1 MKSLKK
7 PLLFV
12 LALLFPMLASASW
25 DEAKESTER
34 SLTEMIAV
42 IERYEGQTAEE
53 QTALIQDIEPI
64 VNRDVDFRYIAN
76 WVMGKYYRRASAQ
89 ERDQFAEVF
98 KQTLI
103 KTYAKS
109 LAGFD
114 VKNYTILTPSA
125 QSPDPD
131 KQIVTVE
138 VVSEQ
143 GQTYTLVNYMVKKSD
158 EWKLVNVVL
167 NGINL
172 RITFKNQFANMMQTH
187 KQNVQAVIDDWS
199 SQIDVPKGQ

>member
-1 MKSLKK
+1 MKALKK
-7 PLLFV
+7 PLFLV
-12 LALLFPMLASASW
+12 LALLFSTLVNASW

-42 IERYEGQTAEE
+42 IERYEGQTTEE
-53 QTALIQDIEPI
+53 QAALIQDIEPI

-89 ERDQFAEVF
+89 ERAQFAEVF

-109 LAGFD
+109 LTGFD
-114 VKNYTILTPSA
+114 VKNYAILAPSA

-143 GQTYTLVNYMVKKSD
+143 GQAYTLVNYMVKKSGD
-158 EWKLVNVVL
+158 WKLVNVVL

-172 RITFKNQFANMMQTH
+172 RITFKNQFANMVQTH

-199 SQIDVPKGQ
+199 SQIDVPKG